1 VASISVARKI
11 DAPVDVV
18 FDTIADPKRF
28 AGAISGVTSVEL
40 LSAAASGAGARFRQ
54 SRTVKGRET
63 TMDFEITEAV
73 RDQRVRIVN
82 ETHGTLWDSIF
93 SLAPSGKSTTLTM
106 RMDTKSRRL
115 HQKLMMPVVM
125 LMIRKAVEADMDALK
140 AYCERRTSAAQQS
153 PPRGTI

>member
-40 LSAAASGAGARFRQ
+40 LSAAASGAGTRFRQ

-93 SLAPSGKSTTLTM
+93 SLAPSGKSTMLTM